1 MSLSP
6 PTIFILRGI
15 AIAMTVVTTLVWLE
29 ALSAEM
35 IAKEMCQSLEEA
47 KNAVEVRKESEEE
60 REEEEDQ
67 QVCSNCACLP
77 PYSSVCE

>member
-1 MSLSP
+1 
-6 PTIFILRGI
+6 
-15 AIAMTVVTTLVWLE
+15 
-29 ALSAEM
+29 M
-35 IAKEMCQSLEEA
+35 IAKEMCQRLEEA
-47 KNAVEVRKESEEE
+47 KDAVEVRKESEEE